1 MVLVSEELKTLEAMM
16 RKGEKKKCK
25 VCSSKQLWTKIANHV
40 ENIIAKED
48 N

>member
-16 RKGEKKKCK
+16 RKGEKKCK